1 MQLSNSWVNT
11 NGNGVETSYVASNVP
26 EGNCFNLSVALSL
39 LIASQ
44 INFPLAAIGYGLRKN
59 AVFIT

>member
-44 INFPLAAIGYGLRKN
+44 INLAAIGYGLRKN